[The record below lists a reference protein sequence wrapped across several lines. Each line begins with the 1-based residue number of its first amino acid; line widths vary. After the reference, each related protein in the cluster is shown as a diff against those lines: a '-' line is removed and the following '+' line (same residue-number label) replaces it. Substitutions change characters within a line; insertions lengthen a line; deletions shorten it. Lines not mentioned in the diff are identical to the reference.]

1 MKTRHHSRHFRSVLF
16 FALLGVVLLMPGAAS
31 AQYTR
36 EMAVNVNS
44 FKPNERA
51 DQSRYRLRD
60 GDVIMLTQE
69 TRAGLL
75 PDQVEIVLRT
85 ASGVTWWKE
94 VKLTTGTYL
103 GPDHYRVDERV
114 TVEGASTQDRNHGPT
129 RPIRFSLR
137 EIERAYGG
145 IVFSKAKFLGA
156 HTEVYFLSAYDLI
169 QANMGG
175 KRLTF
180 TWLVD

>member
-1 MKTRHHSRHFRSVLF
+1 MKAQNHFRHFPLVLF
-16 FALLGVVLLMPGAAS
+16 IALLGAVLLTPGTAS
-31 AQYTR
+31 AQYAQD
-36 EMAVNVNS
+36 MAVNVSS
-44 FKPNERA
+44 FRPNERA
-51 DQSRYRLRD
+51 QASSYRLRD

-69 TRAGLL
+69 PRKELL
-75 PDQVEIVLRT
+75 PDQVEIILKTVDD
-85 ASGVTWWKE
+85 VTWWKG

-103 GPDHYRVDERV
+103 GPDHYQIDRRV
-114 TVEGASTQDRNHGPT
+114 TVEAASTQDGEHGPT
-129 RPIRFSLR
+129 IPIRFRLY

-156 HTEVYFLSAYDLI
+156 HTEVYYLSAYDLI

-180 TWLVD
+180 TWQVD

>member
-1 MKTRHHSRHFRSVLF
+1 MQAQQHSRRVQSVLF
-16 FALLGVVLLMPGAAS
+16 FALLCAALLLPVTAS
-31 AQYTR
+31 AQYTQD
-36 EMAVNVNS
+36 MAVTVSS
-44 FKPNERA
+44 FRPNERA
-51 DQSRYRLRD
+51 QASSYRLRD
-60 GDVIMLTQE
+60 GDVILLTQE
-69 TRAGLL
+69 ARRDLL
-75 PDQVEIVLRT
+75 PDQVEIILKT
-85 ASGVTWWKE
+85 ADEITWWKE

-114 TVEGASTQDRNHGPT
+114 TVKAASTQDRFHGPT
-129 RPIRFSLR
+129 RRIRFSLR

-180 TWLVD
+180 TWQRD